1 MKMDRLLDAVRG
13 ALARK
18 VPPLTYVPQI
28 ELTSDTSYRID
39 RIQDFDGSYAATV
52 SNGELVI
59 LGNAAQLRR
68 AATALEHAALCI
80 DFATALDADGLSTL
94 DLTGGEQ
101 A

>member
-1 MKMDRLLDAVRG
+1 MKMNHLLDAVRG

-28 ELTSDTSYRID
+28 ELTGDTTLRID

-52 SNGELVI
+52 STGELVI
-59 LGNAAQLRR
+59 LGDAAELRR

>member
-1 MKMDRLLDAVRG
+1 MKMNRLLDAVRG

-18 VPPLTYVPQI
+18 VPPLTHVPQI
-28 ELTSDTSYRID
+28 ELTEETRYRID

-52 SNGELVI
+52 STGELVV
-59 LGNAAQLRR
+59 LGDAAQLRR
-68 AATALEHAALCI
+68 AATELELAALCI
-80 DFATALDADGLSTL
+80 DWATALDADGLSTL

>member
-1 MKMDRLLDAVRG
+1 MKMKRLLDAVRG

-18 VPPLTYVPQI
+18 VPPLTYTPQI
-28 ELTSDTSYRID
+28 ELTPDTQYRID

-52 SNGELVI
+52 TTSGLVV
-59 LGNAAQLRR
+59 LGGATELRR
-68 AATALEHAALCI
+68 AADALTHAALCI
-80 DFATALDADGLSTL
+80 DWANYLDADGLSTL